1 MISGS
6 LNNYRFSFWL
16 PLFAI
21 LLILIPVFIV
31 SGLIGLAKISGILVL
46 VLLILAMRKWFSIAR
61 SKNNR
66 VERVQLNANDLFVL
80 QQMIPSYKNWS
91 VSDQRILID
100 QTGLFL
106 AEVNF
111 MGTWNPKTQLS
122 VAILAVCATWQSGY
136 TNKQHW
142 NLYCKDQTT
151 FSFDPDS
158 NDNYAIPHAPFF
170 EKDIL
175 GLQSNEYITPL
186 QKGIAL
192 LK

>member
-1 MISGS
+1 MINGS

-21 LLILIPVFIV
+21 LLILIPIFIG

-66 VERVQLNANDLFVL
+66 VERVQLNANDLFIL
-80 QQMIPSYKNWS
+80 QQMTPSFKNWP
-91 VSDQRILID
+91 VADQRILID
-100 QTGLFL
+100 QIGLFL

-111 MGTWNPKTQLS
+111 MGTWIPKAQLS
-122 VAILAVCATWQSGY
+122 VAFMAVCATWKSGY
-136 TNKQHW
+136 ANKQHW
-142 NLYCKDQTT
+142 KLYSTDNTT
-151 FSFDPDS
+151 FYFDQYPNDS
-158 NDNYAIPHAPFF
+158 YTIPKSPFT

-175 GLQSNEYITPL
+175 ELQNNEWIRSL
-186 QKGIAL
+186 QKGIPH
-192 LK
+192 

>member
-1 MISGS
+1 
-6 LNNYRFSFWL
+6 
-16 PLFAI
+16 
-21 LLILIPVFIV
+21 
-31 SGLIGLAKISGILVL
+31 
-46 VLLILAMRKWFSIAR
+46 MRKWFSIAR

-80 QQMIPSYKNWS
+80 QQMIPSYKNWPL
-91 VSDQRILID
+91 SDQRILID
-100 QTGLFL
+100 QIGLFL
-106 AEVNF
+106 AEANF
-111 MGTWNPKTQLS
+111 MGTWNSKTQLS
-122 VAILAVCATWQSGY
+122 VAIMAVCATWKSGY

-142 NLYCKDQTT
+142 NLYCKDDAS

-158 NDNYAIPHAPFF
+158 NDNYAIPNSPFF

-186 QKGIAL
+186 QKGMEL